1 MGRYS
6 GTSSTSKSKPTDGH
20 LVWNAEV
27 GNFLLTMKDKRFI
40 VSKFAGITL
49 HTDLFRVGGRT
60 FDKKTKWSS
69 SYGSYKQGQKRIT
82 IWKNVVGT
90 DKGEVYYTGSYKD
103 LKNSGLPNGSK
114 FQTIIVLALPHL
126 FAAETDEDLKPV
138 GAAKNIADSPMIVE
152 LTLHGMAQMVAWGN
166 MLKGRGI
173 DSSEADGFKIK
184 WGGDTIAY
192 DAAGKTFKA
201 PLIEVFEVG
210 QNESDKALDAI
221 ARTKYEIFQDWLD
234 YHWSNNSQDDFSE
247 AEEAF
252 PQRTENKQEARRAEE
267 KTLQPDE
274 DLPF

>member
-6 GTSSTSKSKPTDGH
+6 GTSSVQKSKPTDGH

-60 FDKKTKWSS
+60 FDKRTKWSS

-103 LKNSGLPNGSK
+103 LKNAGLPNGSK

-126 FAAETDEDLKPV
+126 FAAEADADLKTT
-138 GAAKNIADSPMIVE
+138 GAAKNIATAPMIIE

-166 MLKGRGI
+166 MLKAQGI

-184 WGGDTIAY
+184 WGGDTIPY
-192 DAAGKTFKA
+192 EAAGKTYKA

-210 QNESDKALDAI
+210 NSDADKALDGI
-221 ARTKYEIFQDWLD
+221 AMTKYEAFQEWLD
-234 YHWSNNSQDDFSE
+234 YHWSNTAPDDFSG
-247 AEEAF
+247 EEE
-252 PQRTENKQEARRAEE
+252 PPHRVESKPEPRQEA
-267 KTLQPDE
+267 LQPDE